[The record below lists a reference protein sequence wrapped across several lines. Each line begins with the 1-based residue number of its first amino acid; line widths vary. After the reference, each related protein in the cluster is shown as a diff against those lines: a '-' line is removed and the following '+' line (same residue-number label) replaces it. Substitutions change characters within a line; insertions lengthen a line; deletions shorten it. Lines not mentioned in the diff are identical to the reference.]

1 MQAIETFPTTDNV
14 ANLQFD
20 ADGNLR
26 HLLTLEGLDK
36 DILVGLLDD
45 AEKFSTS
52 PGDATARSQSLAGR
66 TVANL
71 FFEASTRTRASFDL
85 AGKRLGADVL
95 NLDVNTS
102 SRKKGES
109 ILDTIYTL
117 QAMHVDVMVVRDA
130 SAGVP
135 AYIVQ
140 HVDDHLSILNA
151 GESDVSHPTQG
162 LLDLLTI
169 RQRLGEL
176 SGLKVAIVGDI
187 AHSRVARSAVQ
198 GLHTLGTEDIRLVS
212 PGALAP
218 PADEMPFATITD
230 DLDTGIRDANVVMA
244 LRIQRERIADL
255 AGIPDVDEYFANYG
269 VTQERLGKAADNV
282 IVMHPGPMNRGIEIE
297 STLADS
303 PRSVI
308 TQQVTNGVA
317 VRMAT
322 GAGGGHFSN
331 RRFVRVV
338 RICGC
343 RVYVKVEQWRK
354 SCAAARSRYMPAA
367 RAVTGFAAV
376 G

>member
-1 MQAIETFPTTDNV
+1 MQPPEIFPTFDDE
-14 ANLQFD
+14 ASLQLD
-20 ADGNLR
+20 AAGNLR
-26 HLLTLEGLDK
+26 HLLTLKGLDRE
-36 DILVGLLDD
+36 ILVELLDE
-45 AEKFSTS
+45 AQRFVSV
-52 PGDATARSQSLAGR
+52 PGEETKRNDSLAGR

-71 FFEASTRTRASFDL
+71 FFEPSTRTRASFDL

-135 AYIVQ
+135 AYIAQ
-140 HVDDHLSILNA
+140 HVDNHLSILNA

-169 RQRLGEL
+169 RQRLGGL

-218 PADEMPFATITD
+218 AADEMPFATVTD

-255 AGIPDVDEYFANYG
+255 DGIPDVSEYFANYG

-282 IVMHPGPMNRGIEIE
+282 IVMHPGPMNRGIDIE

-303 PRSVI
+303 PCSVI

-317 VRMAT
+317 VRMA
-322 GAGGGHFSN
+322 
-331 RRFVRVV
+331 VLERVV
-338 RICGC
+338 R
-343 RVYVKVEQWRK
+343 
-354 SCAAARSRYMPAA
+354 SMAAR
-367 RAVTGFAAV
+367 
-376 G
+376 